1 MDDIFFVWRGK
12 KEDLEFFVWILNGVD
27 NKVQFTLEMEKD
39 NYLPF
44 LDVGI
49 MKVEGKLVTK
59 VYRKPTHT
67 QQYINWDSN
76 HPKNMLLGVLKGL
89 IHRAHVHC
97 DKKEDLLEELALLKD
112 VFLSNGYPAK
122 LVLKTLEDS

>member
-1 MDDIFFVWRGK
+1 M
-12 KEDLEFFVWILNGVD
+12 WILNGVD

-49 MKVEGKLVTK
+49 MKVEGKLMTK
-59 VYRKPTHT
+59 VNRKPTHT

-76 HPKNMLLGVLKGL
+76 HPKT
-89 IHRAHVHC
+89 C
-97 DKKEDLLEELALLKD
+97 AL
-112 VFLSNGYPAK
+112 
-122 LVLKTLEDS
+122 

>member
-1 MDDIFFVWRGK
+1 
-12 KEDLEFFVWILNGVD
+12 VWILNGVE

-67 QQYINWDSN
+67 
-76 HPKNMLLGVLKGL
+76 
-89 IHRAHVHC
+89 AVH
-97 DKKEDLLEELALLKD
+97 
-112 VFLSNGYPAK
+112 
-122 LVLKTLEDS
+122 

>member
-1 MDDIFFVWRGK
+1 MK
-12 KEDLEFFVWILNGVD
+12 EEDLALFVWILNGVD

-59 VYRKPTHT
+59 VYTKPTHSSTLTGIPNT
-67 QQYINWDSN
+67 QRTCY
-76 HPKNMLLGVLKGL
+76 
-89 IHRAHVHC
+89 
-97 DKKEDLLEELALLKD
+97 
-112 VFLSNGYPAK
+112 
-122 LVLKTLEDS
+122 